1 MDDDDFG
8 VFDKKGGS
16 DNMEHHLGGQNR
28 DDEATKSLKKELNDV
43 FGLFPPQN
51 NFEAKYIMISFELS
65 RIHQRQ

>member
-8 VFDKKGGS
+8 VFDKRGGGS
-16 DNMEHHLGGQNR
+16 ENMEHHLGGQNR

-51 NFEAKYIMISFELS
+51 NFEAK
-65 RIHQRQ
+65 